1 MEKIIGTIRDI
12 IYISDRFSIFKILCD
27 DNKEIIC
34 VCDYDDIQIDDRI
47 CAHGNFEINPKYG
60 ERFKVSLIEKLTL
73 VNEKEIEKYLSS
85 SLFVGIGVKTA
96 KKIVKKFG
104 VNTLDIINNDID
116 KLKEVEGIGNKKFL
130 EIKSALS
137 GRINDKEIILELTK
151 LGFSL
156 NNSNKIY
163 NIFYESSVDV
173 VKDDPYVLIDKL
185 QGFGF
190 KKADAIGKKLN
201 ILQDS
206 FNRIKHG
213 IIYVLKERL
222 KFGNTF
228 LPYNELICLSKELL
242 LVEEKK
248 ISDVY
253 DEILS
258 KGFIIE
264 KTFKNEDNEIRCV
277 FLTNIYMAEYEICS
291 SLIRLYIYKK
301 NNFNIDVKK
310 EIEIFEK
317 ENSLKFSD
325 DQVEALTKSVNNSV
339 HIITGGPGTGKTT
352 IIKFI
357 LNVFIK
363 RGFKTIMVAPTGR
376 AAKRMMETTGFEA
389 KTIHRVLEISS
400 TEDDEFNFVG
410 KSDKNTIK
418 CDVIIIDEASMIDVL
433 LGSKLFNSLGIG
445 TKIIIVGDIDQ
456 LPSVGPGNFLK
467 DIINSGIFPVSR
479 LNKIYRQKENS
490 YIVLNA
496 HKINNGEE
504 LILNK
509 KDGDFYILK
518 NNNENEICDILK
530 ELVLKRIPKF
540 FSYDIDIL
548 KDIQVLSPIRKGILG
563 VNNLNLVFQESI
575 NPKSN
580 DKNEM
585 IFLGNSYRVG
595 DKVMQIK
602 NNYELLGYYV
612 KDGKQIKGVFNGDIG
627 YIIDV
632 NEKNINVL
640 YDGNKIFKYDKTN
653 LSEIEHAYAITVHKS
668 QGSEFPIVIIP
679 IFRFTNILMNR
690 NILYTAVTRAKRCVI
705 LVGDINALMYMVRNT
720 SSMVRY
726 SSLKY
731 LFNEVVNLLE
741 KN

>member
-96 KKIVKKFG
+96 KKIVEKFG

-137 GRINDKEIILELTK
+137 GRINDKDIILELTK

-317 ENSLKFSD
+317 ENLLKFSD

-575 NPKSN
+575 NPKSS

-720 SSMVRY
+720 SSTVRY

>member
-96 KKIVKKFG
+96 KKIVEKFG

-317 ENSLKFSD
+317 ENLLKFSD

-433 LGSKLFNSLGIG
+433 LGSKLFKSLSIG
-445 TKIIIVGDIDQ
+445 TKIIIVGDTDQ

-575 NPKSN
+575 NPKSS

-612 KDGKQIKGVFNGDIG
+612 KDGEQIKGVFNGDIG

-720 SSMVRY
+720 SSTVRY

>member
-96 KKIVKKFG
+96 KKIVEKFG

-575 NPKSN
+575 NPKSS

-720 SSMVRY
+720 SSTVRY

>member
-96 KKIVKKFG
+96 KKIVEKFG

-248 ISDVY
+248 IFDVY

-575 NPKSN
+575 NPKSS

-612 KDGKQIKGVFNGDIG
+612 KDGEQIKGVFNGDIG

-720 SSMVRY
+720 SSTVRY

>member
-47 CAHGNFEINPKYG
+47 CAHGNFEINSKYG

-96 KKIVKKFG
+96 KKIVEKFG

-137 GRINDKEIILELTK
+137 GRMNDKEIILELTK

-720 SSMVRY
+720 SSTVRY

-731 LFNEVVNLLE
+731 LFNEIVNLLE

>member
-96 KKIVKKFG
+96 KKIVEKFG

-317 ENSLKFSD
+317 ENLLKFSD

-575 NPKSN
+575 NPKSS

-612 KDGKQIKGVFNGDIG
+612 KDGEQIKGVFNGDIG

-720 SSMVRY
+720 SSTVRY

>member
-96 KKIVKKFG
+96 KKIVEKFG

-137 GRINDKEIILELTK
+137 GRMNDKEIILELTK

-575 NPKSN
+575 NPKSS

-612 KDGKQIKGVFNGDIG
+612 KDGEQIKGVFNGDIG

-720 SSMVRY
+720 SSTVRY

>member
-96 KKIVKKFG
+96 KKIVEKFG

-317 ENSLKFSD
+317 ENLLKFSD

-445 TKIIIVGDIDQ
+445 TKIIIVGDTDQ

-575 NPKSN
+575 NPKSS

-612 KDGKQIKGVFNGDIG
+612 KDGEQIKGVFNGDIG

-720 SSMVRY
+720 SSTVRY

>member
-96 KKIVKKFG
+96 KKIVEKFG

-137 GRINDKEIILELTK
+137 GRMNDKEIILELTK

-248 ISDVY
+248 IFDVY

-575 NPKSN
+575 NPKSS

-612 KDGKQIKGVFNGDIG
+612 KDGEQIKGVFNGDIG

-720 SSMVRY
+720 SSTVRY

>member
-96 KKIVKKFG
+96 KKIVEKFG

-185 QGFGF
+185 QEKKK

-317 ENSLKFSD
+317 ENLLKFSD

-433 LGSKLFNSLGIG
+433 LGSKLFKSLSIG
-445 TKIIIVGDIDQ
+445 TKIIIVGDTDQ

-575 NPKSN
+575 NPKSS

-612 KDGKQIKGVFNGDIG
+612 KDGEQIKGVFNGDIG

-720 SSMVRY
+720 SSTVRY

>member
-96 KKIVKKFG
+96 KKIVEKFG

-137 GRINDKEIILELTK
+137 GRMNDKEIILELTK

-433 LGSKLFNSLGIG
+433 LGSKLFKSLSIG

-575 NPKSN
+575 NPKSS

-612 KDGKQIKGVFNGDIG
+612 KDGEQIKGVFNGDIG

-720 SSMVRY
+720 SSTVRY

>member
-96 KKIVKKFG
+96 KKIVEKFG

-137 GRINDKEIILELTK
+137 GRMNDKEIILELTK

-575 NPKSN
+575 NPKSS

-720 SSMVRY
+720 SSTVRY

>member
-96 KKIVKKFG
+96 KKIVEKFG

-575 NPKSN
+575 NPKSG

-612 KDGKQIKGVFNGDIG
+612 KDGEQIKGVFNGDIG

-720 SSMVRY
+720 SSTVRY

>member
-96 KKIVKKFG
+96 KKIVEKFG

-433 LGSKLFNSLGIG
+433 LGSKLFKSLSIG

-575 NPKSN
+575 NPKSS

-612 KDGKQIKGVFNGDIG
+612 KDGEQIKGVFNGDIG

-720 SSMVRY
+720 SSTVRY

>member
-96 KKIVKKFG
+96 KKIVEKFG

-137 GRINDKEIILELTK
+137 GRMNDKEIILELTK

-190 KKADAIGKKLN
+190 KKADSIGKKLN

-228 LPYNELICLSKELL
+228 LPYNELIYLSKELL

-575 NPKSN
+575 NPKSS

-612 KDGKQIKGVFNGDIG
+612 KDGEQIKGVFNGDIG

-720 SSMVRY
+720 SSTVRY

>member
-96 KKIVKKFG
+96 KKIVEKFG

-433 LGSKLFNSLGIG
+433 LGSKLFKSLSIG
-445 TKIIIVGDIDQ
+445 TKIIIVGDTDQ

-490 YIVLNA
+490 YIVL
-496 HKINNGEE
+496 
-504 LILNK
+504 
-509 KDGDFYILK
+509 
-518 NNNENEICDILK
+518 
-530 ELVLKRIPKF
+530 
-540 FSYDIDIL
+540 
-548 KDIQVLSPIRKGILG
+548 
-563 VNNLNLVFQESI
+563 
-575 NPKSN
+575 
-580 DKNEM
+580 
-585 IFLGNSYRVG
+585 
-595 DKVMQIK
+595 
-602 NNYELLGYYV
+602 
-612 KDGKQIKGVFNGDIG
+612 
-627 YIIDV
+627 
-632 NEKNINVL
+632 
-640 YDGNKIFKYDKTN
+640 
-653 LSEIEHAYAITVHKS
+653 
-668 QGSEFPIVIIP
+668 
-679 IFRFTNILMNR
+679 
-690 NILYTAVTRAKRCVI
+690 
-705 LVGDINALMYMVRNT
+705 
-720 SSMVRY
+720 
-726 SSLKY
+726 
-731 LFNEVVNLLE
+731 
-741 KN
+741 

>member
-96 KKIVKKFG
+96 KKIVEKFG

-137 GRINDKEIILELTK
+137 GRMNDKEIILELTK

-248 ISDVY
+248 IFDVY

-720 SSMVRY
+720 SSTVRY

>member
-96 KKIVKKFG
+96 KKIVEKFG

-137 GRINDKEIILELTK
+137 GRMNDKEIILELTK

-575 NPKSN
+575 NPKSS

-612 KDGKQIKGVFNGDIG
+612 KDGEQIKGVFNGDIG

-720 SSMVRY
+720 SSTVRY

-731 LFNEVVNLLE
+731 LFNEIVNLLE

>member
-96 KKIVKKFG
+96 KKIVEKFG

-137 GRINDKEIILELTK
+137 GRMNDKEIILELTK

-248 ISDVY
+248 IFDVY

-720 SSMVRY
+720 SSTIRY

>member
-96 KKIVKKFG
+96 KKIVEKFG

-137 GRINDKEIILELTK
+137 GRMNDKEIILELTK

-317 ENSLKFSD
+317 ENLLKFSD

-433 LGSKLFNSLGIG
+433 LGSKLFKSLSIG
-445 TKIIIVGDIDQ
+445 TKIIIVGDTDQ

-575 NPKSN
+575 NPKSS

-585 IFLGNSYRVG
+585 IFLGNLYRVG

-612 KDGKQIKGVFNGDIG
+612 KDGEQIKGVFNGDIG

-720 SSMVRY
+720 SSTVRY

>member
-96 KKIVKKFG
+96 KKIVEKFG

-317 ENSLKFSD
+317 ENLLKFSD

-433 LGSKLFNSLGIG
+433 LGSKLFKSLSIG
-445 TKIIIVGDIDQ
+445 TKIIIVGDTDQ

-575 NPKSN
+575 NPKSS

-585 IFLGNSYRVG
+585 IFLGNLYRVG

-612 KDGKQIKGVFNGDIG
+612 KDGEQIKGVFNGDIG

-720 SSMVRY
+720 SSTVRY

>member
-96 KKIVKKFG
+96 KKIVEKFG

-137 GRINDKEIILELTK
+137 GRMNDKEIILELTK

-248 ISDVY
+248 IFDVY

-575 NPKSN
+575 NPKSS

-612 KDGKQIKGVFNGDIG
+612 KDGEQIKGVFNGDIG

-720 SSMVRY
+720 SSTIRY

-731 LFNEVVNLLE
+731 LFNEIVNLLE

>member
-96 KKIVKKFG
+96 KKIVEKFG

-228 LPYNELICLSKELL
+228 LPYNELIYLSKELL

-575 NPKSN
+575 NPKSS

-612 KDGKQIKGVFNGDIG
+612 KDGEQIKGVFNGDIG

-720 SSMVRY
+720 SSTVRY

>member
-12 IYISDRFSIFKILCD
+12 IYISDRFSIFKVLCD

-96 KKIVKKFG
+96 KKIVEKFG

-137 GRINDKEIILELTK
+137 GKINDKEIILELTK

-575 NPKSN
+575 NPKSS

-612 KDGKQIKGVFNGDIG
+612 KDGEQIKGVFNGDIG

-720 SSMVRY
+720 SSTIRY

-731 LFNEVVNLLE
+731 LFNEIVNLLE

>member
-96 KKIVKKFG
+96 KKIVEKFG

-137 GRINDKEIILELTK
+137 GRMNDKEIILELTK

-720 SSMVRY
+720 SSTIRY

-731 LFNEVVNLLE
+731 LFNEIVNLLE

>member
-96 KKIVKKFG
+96 KKIVEKFG

-137 GRINDKEIILELTK
+137 GRMNDKEIILELTK

-509 KDGDFYILK
+509 KDGDFYIFK

-575 NPKSN
+575 NPKSS

-612 KDGKQIKGVFNGDIG
+612 KDGEQIKGVFNGDIG

-720 SSMVRY
+720 SSTVRY

>member
-1 MEKIIGTIRDI
+1 M
-12 IYISDRFSIFKILCD
+12 
-27 DNKEIIC
+27 
-34 VCDYDDIQIDDRI
+34 
-47 CAHGNFEINPKYG
+47 
-60 ERFKVSLIEKLTL
+60 
-73 VNEKEIEKYLSS
+73 
-85 SLFVGIGVKTA
+85 
-96 KKIVKKFG
+96 
-104 VNTLDIINNDID
+104 
-116 KLKEVEGIGNKKFL
+116 
-130 EIKSALS
+130 
-137 GRINDKEIILELTK
+137 
-151 LGFSL
+151 

-363 RGFKTIMVAPTGR
+363 RGF
-376 AAKRMMETTGFEA
+376 F
-389 KTIHRVLEISS
+389 
-400 TEDDEFNFVG
+400 
-410 KSDKNTIK
+410 
-418 CDVIIIDEASMIDVL
+418 
-433 LGSKLFNSLGIG
+433 
-445 TKIIIVGDIDQ
+445 
-456 LPSVGPGNFLK
+456 
-467 DIINSGIFPVSR
+467 
-479 LNKIYRQKENS
+479 
-490 YIVLNA
+490 
-496 HKINNGEE
+496 
-504 LILNK
+504 
-509 KDGDFYILK
+509 
-518 NNNENEICDILK
+518 IC
-530 ELVLKRIPKF
+530 
-540 FSYDIDIL
+540 
-548 KDIQVLSPIRKGILG
+548 
-563 VNNLNLVFQESI
+563 
-575 NPKSN
+575 
-580 DKNEM
+580 
-585 IFLGNSYRVG
+585 
-595 DKVMQIK
+595 
-602 NNYELLGYYV
+602 
-612 KDGKQIKGVFNGDIG
+612 
-627 YIIDV
+627 
-632 NEKNINVL
+632 
-640 YDGNKIFKYDKTN
+640 
-653 LSEIEHAYAITVHKS
+653 
-668 QGSEFPIVIIP
+668 
-679 IFRFTNILMNR
+679 
-690 NILYTAVTRAKRCVI
+690 
-705 LVGDINALMYMVRNT
+705 
-720 SSMVRY
+720 
-726 SSLKY
+726 
-731 LFNEVVNLLE
+731 
-741 KN
+741 

>member
-96 KKIVKKFG
+96 KKIVEKFG

>member
-12 IYISDRFSIFKILCD
+12 IYISDRFSIFKVLCD

-96 KKIVKKFG
+96 KKIVEKFG

-137 GRINDKEIILELTK
+137 GRMNDKEIILELTK

-575 NPKSN
+575 NPKSS

-612 KDGKQIKGVFNGDIG
+612 KDGEQIKGVFNGDIG

-720 SSMVRY
+720 SSTIRY

-731 LFNEVVNLLE
+731 LFNEIVNLLE

>member
-96 KKIVKKFG
+96 KKIVEKFG

-317 ENSLKFSD
+317 ENLLKFSD

-575 NPKSN
+575 NPKSS

-720 SSMVRY
+720 SSTVRY

>member
-96 KKIVKKFG
+96 KKIVEKFG

-137 GRINDKEIILELTK
+137 GRMNDKEIILELTK

-595 DKVMQIK
+595 DKVVQIK
-602 NNYELLGYYV
+602 INYEILGYYV

-720 SSMVRY
+720 SSTVRY

>member
-96 KKIVKKFG
+96 KKIVEKFG

-190 KKADAIGKKLN
+190 KKEDAIGKKLN

-575 NPKSN
+575 NPKSS

-612 KDGKQIKGVFNGDIG
+612 KDGEQIKGVFNGDIG

-720 SSMVRY
+720 SSTIRY

-731 LFNEVVNLLE
+731 LFNEIVNLLE

>member
-96 KKIVKKFG
+96 KKIVEKFG

-575 NPKSN
+575 NPKSS

-612 KDGKQIKGVFNGDIG
+612 KDGEQIKGVFNGDIG

-720 SSMVRY
+720 SSTVRY

-731 LFNEVVNLLE
+731 LFNEIVNLLE